1 LEGRKK
7 RKCWNCRKFGHL
19 AYNCRTKREKEKR
32 REEKP
37 QNKYKVLTTRVMQYR
52 VRDKVKVRQ
61 QEKKK
66 EVKYFRY

>member
-1 LEGRKK
+1 MEGRKK

>member
-1 LEGRKK
+1 MEGRKK

-37 QNKYKVLTTRVMQYR
+37 QNKYKVLTTRVMQYG
-52 VRDKVKVRQ
+52 VRDKIKVRQ